1 MLNTD
6 LTNQRQVFVGEY
18 VRSGDHL
25 EAAKKA
31 GYKETHT
38 LRNQACK
45 LRRECADEITEE
57 LHRNFAEIAPR
68 ALNILT
74 DLAENAESESV
85 RLGATR
91 DLLDRAGFRPVD
103 RHEIVK
109 EKSVEE
115 LNAQLVSLVG
125 ENGAE
130 MLISAFKS
138 RRSISGPEHF
148 CESTNCTQRPIRA
161 GGLRSCANVTFDVCR
176 VVVRRRRERMMSRCF
191 IVYWLVLE
199 GGYCFVPEELY
210 FNRKMSLP
218 PEFVFP
224 SKSPE
229 V

>member
-1 MLNTD
+1 MANTN
-6 LTNQRQVFVGEY
+6 LTNQRQVFVEDY

-31 GYKETHT
+31 GYKDTHT

-68 ALNILT
+68 ALYILS

-103 RHEIVK
+103 KHEIVK

-130 MLISAFKS
+130 MLIKCFQKQ
-138 RRSISGPEHF
+138 EKYF
-148 CESTNCTQRPIRA
+148 RP
-161 GGLRSCANVTFDVCR
+161 R
-176 VVVRRRRERMMSRCF
+176 V
-191 IVYWLVLE
+191 
-199 GGYCFVPEELY
+199 
-210 FNRKMSLP
+210 NRLNFLNWFSDH
-218 PEFVFP
+218 
-224 SKSPE
+224 
-229 V
+229 

>member
-1 MLNTD
+1 MTKTD
-6 LTNQRQVFVGEY
+6 LTNQRQVFVEEY

-31 GYKETHT
+31 GDKDTHT

-45 LRRECADEITEE
+45 LRRECADEITDE
-57 LHRNFAEIAPR
+57 LHRNFAEIAPT
-68 ALNILT
+68 ALNILS

-109 EKSVEE
+109 EKTVGE

-130 MLISAFKS
+130 MLISAFRS
-138 RRSISGPEHF
+138 RKSISGPEV
-148 CESTNCTQRPIRA
+148 A
-161 GGLRSCANVTFDVCR
+161 G
-176 VVVRRRRERMMSRCF
+176 
-191 IVYWLVLE
+191 
-199 GGYCFVPEELY
+199 
-210 FNRKMSLP
+210 
-218 PEFVFP
+218 
-224 SKSPE
+224 
-229 V
+229 